1 MVVVFPDPSRNT
13 VALMCAIYRT
23 SSIPVWSDTLK
34 PDTLDL
40 ATAIQRAYEV
50 NDMGTHK
57 RKRDTSASSS
67 VPSNSISKVAAVSPN
82 KKRGLAAN
90 KEVLKHWAAGVPLED
105 IESVATV
112 SRASARA
119 EKEKE
124 KEKESPSKRLALPT
138 RQNNAK
144 PPPTASSLPK
154 PPFKLPDPSA
164 ALPSKEWRAMAEDL
178 PLPSKRMIFKPT
190 NPRKGQGSAQDAPST
205 VATSAPLPT
214 RKRKNAVYGAES
226 SQPVRNVDTHVGAA
240 SCPHETATTPAVIL
254 PLSRASIP
262 RDRRTPECA
271 RSPTLVNESVARHAS
286 HAPIERLRNEERESV
301 SGSVSR
307 DFDDRGAD
315 GDEECDLE
323 SVALNLLGGTPDREM
338 DVSSDDGESVDDE
351 TEFSVQEF
359 ISKLVHSRIF

>member
-1 MVVVFPDPSRNT
+1 MVMVFPDTSGNT
-13 VALMCAIYRT
+13 VALMCVIYRT

-57 RKRDTSASSS
+57 RKRDPPASSS
-67 VPSNSISKVAAVSPN
+67 VPSNTISRVAAVSPT
-82 KKRGLAAN
+82 KKGGSPAK

-112 SRASARA
+112 SRASTRA
-119 EKEKE
+119 EKE

-154 PPFKLPDPSA
+154 PLFKLPDPSA

-190 NPRKGQGSAQDAPST
+190 NPRKGQGSAQDAPSI

-214 RKRKNAVYGAES
+214 RNRKNAVNGAES
-226 SQPVRNVDTHVGAA
+226 SQPMHNVDIHVGAA

-262 RDRRTPECA
+262 RDRRTPESA
-271 RSPTLVNESVARHAS
+271 RSPTLVNESVARNAS
-286 HAPIERLRNEERESV
+286 HAPIERLRNEEQDSI

-307 DFDDRGAD
+307 DFHDRGAV
-315 GDEECDLE
+315 GDEDCDLE
-323 SVALNLLGGTPDREM
+323 SVALNLLRGTPDREM
-338 DVSSDDGESVDDE
+338 DVSSDDSESVDDE

-359 ISKLVHSRIF
+359 ISKLVHRHIF